1 MENFIL
7 RICIQAPGLLLGI
20 VLHEYA
26 HAWAALKFGDNTAK
40 MQGRL
45 TLNPVA
51 HATIFGTVVFP
62 LIGAAFGGMMFG
74 WAKPVPIDGRNLKE
88 YRKGMFWISFAGPL
102 ANVILGIIS
111 SLLYVIVL
119 TQVGQDFY
127 LYIPMI
133 SMLEAAVYINF
144 ILAFFNLIP
153 FPPLDGSRML
163 TSFLNYEQARKYE
176 ELQRYGFVFL
186 LILWTTPILGYILS
200 PAYYLARGSI
210 GLFFK
215 MMA

>member
-1 MENFIL
+1 
-7 RICIQAPGLLLGI
+7 
-20 VLHEYA
+20 
-26 HAWAALKFGDNTAK
+26 
-40 MQGRL
+40 
-45 TLNPVA
+45 
-51 HATIFGTVVFP
+51 
-62 LIGAAFGGMMFG
+62 
-74 WAKPVPIDGRNLKE
+74 
-88 YRKGMFWISFAGPL
+88 
-102 ANVILGIIS
+102 
-111 SLLYVIVL
+111 
-119 TQVGQDFY
+119 
-127 LYIPMI
+127 
-133 SMLEAAVYINF
+133 MLEASVYINF

-200 PAYYLARGSI
+200 PALYLARGSI